1 MISRFSHKA
10 LKVLGSL
17 IKIARKDHAF
27 SQAALAERLD
37 VTRQTVIAIEK
48 GDPKVAVGTVFE
60 CAYILGIPLFSEN
73 DQQLAKWQATL
84 NEFSGLL
91 PKKTRQKKRK
101 VSDDF

>member
-17 IKIARKDHAF
+17 IRTARIDRTF

-48 GDPKVAVGTVFE
+48 GDPKVSIGTVFE
-60 CAYILGIPLFSEN
+60 CAYVLGIPLFSEN
-73 DQQLAKWQATL
+73 DQQLSRWQTTL
-84 NEFSGLL
+84 SEFSGLL
-91 PKKTRQKKRK
+91 PKKTRQKKQRM
-101 VSDDF
+101 SDDF